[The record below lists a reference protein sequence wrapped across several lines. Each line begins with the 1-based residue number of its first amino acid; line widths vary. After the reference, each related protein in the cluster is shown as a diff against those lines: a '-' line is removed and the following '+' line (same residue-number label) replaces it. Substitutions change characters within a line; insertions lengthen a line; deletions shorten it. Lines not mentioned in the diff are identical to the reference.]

1 MLMLWGLAVAACAGE
16 SPTQPRRASLDQP
29 FELQPGQT
37 ALVGNEDL
45 RVTFEKV
52 SEDSRCPTGATCV
65 WEGDAAA
72 KLTVVQ
78 GTQEKSSLE
87 LHTSRRFST
96 EARYLRYRVVLEAV
110 APHPKLGTPIE
121 APSYRVT
128 LTVKAAP

>member
-1 MLMLWGLAVAACAGE
+1 MLWGLAAAACAGE
-16 SPTQPRRASLDQP
+16 NPTQPRRASLDQP

-37 ALVGNEDL
+37 ALLGSEDL

-52 SEDSRCPTGATCV
+52 SEDSRCPQGATCV
-65 WEGDAAA
+65 WEGDAAV
-72 KLTVVQ
+72 KLNVVQ

-96 EARYLRYRVVLEAV
+96 EGRYLRYRVVLEAV
-110 APHPKLGTPIE
+110 APQPRLGTALE
-121 APSYRVT
+121 AQSYRVT